1 MRVRIGARGRNQ
13 VLHRLSL
20 IAALAAVPAFAQS
33 GKGEIDWARRV
44 LVGHGQGAPDLNAPS
59 IAVAR
64 LGAER
69 AAKLDAYRNALEAL
83 KGMQVQSGGSVGSL
97 LQNDATL
104 TSRVDG
110 ELKGVKPIKT
120 HYFSDGGVSLDI
132 EVPLDE
138 LPADLAK
145 AIKVPD
151 GVAPLKGAGG
161 AAAQAAGGGGSSPG
175 AGDVQVQT
183 AMGQAAV
190 LNGDKPAARE
200 KAIED
205 ALRHAVEMAVGTKVT
220 STSEV
225 QDFQSKMDQVLTHSQ
240 GFVKKYQIV
249 KEGMDGE
256 VVQITIRAEI
266 SNLELDKDLQAM
278 GLLMARKGMPRTMVL
293 VAEQNIGMAAPSAAW
308 MKDKGGQSALVSAD
322 LRIAENTILDQ
333 LRSGGFRQLIDPEIA
348 TEKVAQVGG
357 ITTEINASQARKL
370 KTLTGAEVILIGQ
383 VIATSRGEMGDLG
396 PGWRSCTATISG
408 RAVNTDNGD
417 ILSTAETTQ
426 NAAQLDDLTCGKEAI
441 KKASK
446 VFSQEMIKK
455 ISARWSQDVSGG
467 NEIHVTVHKVSGFK
481 QATDFKSALAQHVRG
496 VKGVSQ
502 RSFAGGT
509 QELDVTL
516 VGSTDQFAAEVEA
529 RKLGKFSVK
538 VTGVT
543 ANTVDLELG
552 Q

>member
-1 MRVRIGARGRNQ
+1 LTHLRGLDRAGEDT
-13 VLHRLSL
+13 LLRRLIL
-20 IAALAAVPAFAQS
+20 IFSLAAVPAFAETA
-33 GKGEIDWARRV
+33 KGEIDWTRRV
-44 LVGHGQGAPDLNAPS
+44 LIGHGQGAPDLNAPS

-69 AAKLDAYRNALEAL
+69 AAKLDAYRNALETL
-83 KGMQVQSGGSVGSL
+83 KGMQLQSGGSVGTL

-120 HYFSDGGVSLDI
+120 HYYSDGGVSLDI

-138 LPADLAK
+138 LPPDLAK
-145 AIKVPD
+145 AIKVPG
-151 GVAPLKGAGG
+151 GVAPLTGAGG
-161 AAAQAAGGGGSSPG
+161 GAPATPGKAAPG
-175 AGDVQVQT
+175 GDVLVQT
-183 AMGQAAV
+183 AQGQAAM
-190 LNGDKPAARE
+190 LGGDKPAARE

-225 QDFQSKMDQVLTHSQ
+225 QDFQSKMDQVLMHSQ
-240 GFVKKYQIV
+240 GFVKRYDIV

-256 VVQITIRAEI
+256 VVQVTVRAEI
-266 SNLELDKDLQAM
+266 SNADLDKDLQAM
-278 GLLMARKGMPRTMVL
+278 GLLMSRKGMPRTMVL
-293 VAEQNIGMAAPSAAW
+293 IAEQNIGMAAPAAAW
-308 MKDKGGQSALVSAD
+308 MKGGQSALVSAD

-348 TEKVAQVGG
+348 TEKAAQVGG
-357 ITTEINASQARKL
+357 ITTELNASQARKL
-370 KTLTGAEVILIGQ
+370 KSLTGAEVILIGQ
-383 VIATSRGEMGDLG
+383 VIATSRGEMADLG

-417 ILSTAETTQ
+417 ILATDETTQ
-426 NAAQLDDLTCGKEAI
+426 NALQLDDLTCGKEAI

-446 VFSQEMIKK
+446 VFSQDMIKK
-455 ISARWSQDVSGG
+455 IGARWSQDLSGG

-481 QATDFKSALAQHVRG
+481 QASDFRSALTQHVRG

-502 RSFAGGT
+502 RSFSGGT

-516 VGSTDQFAAEVEA
+516 VGSTDQFAQEVEA
-529 RKLGKFSVK
+529 KKLGKFSVK

>member
-1 MRVRIGARGRNQ
+1 
-13 VLHRLSL
+13 VLRRLVVASL
-20 IAALAAVPAFAQS
+20 MAAMPAFAQ
-33 GKGEIDWARRV
+33 GKGEIDWNRRV
-44 LVGHGQGAPDLNAPS
+44 LIGHGQGAPDLNAPS
-59 IAVAR
+59 VAVAR

-69 AAKLDAYRNALEAL
+69 AAKLDAYRNALESL
-83 KGMQVQSGGSVGSL
+83 KGMQVQSGGSVGTL

-104 TSRVDG
+104 TSKVDG

-120 HYFSDGGVSLDI
+120 HYYSDGGVSLDI
-132 EVPLDE
+132 EVPLDQLPPE
-138 LPADLAK
+138 LAR

-151 GVAPLKGAGG
+151 GVAPLKGSG
-161 AAAQAAGGGGSSPG
+161 QAGGGGG
-175 AGDVQVQT
+175 MAANGDVQVQE
-183 AMGQAAV
+183 AQGQAAV

-200 KAIED
+200 KAIQD
-205 ALRHAVEMAVGTKVT
+205 ALRHAVEMAVGTKVSAQT
-220 STSEV
+220 QTQE
-225 QDFQSKMDQVLTHSQ
+225 FQTKMDQVFTHSS
-240 GFVKKYQIV
+240 GFVKKYDIV
-249 KEGMDGE
+249 REGMDGD
-256 VVQITIRAEI
+256 VVQVTVRAYI
-266 SNLELDKDLQAM
+266 SNADLDKDLEAM

-293 VAEQNIGMAAPSAAW
+293 VAEQNIGMAAPAAAW
-308 MKDKGGQSALVSAD
+308 MKDKGGLVSAD

-333 LRSGGFRQLIDPEIA
+333 LKNGGFRQLIDPEIA

-357 ITTEINASQARKL
+357 ITTEINAAQARKL
-370 KTLTGAEVILIGQ
+370 KSLTGAEVILIGQ

-417 ILSTAETTQ
+417 ILSTDEATQ

-446 VFSQEMIKK
+446 VFSQDMIKK
-455 ISARWSQDVSGG
+455 IAARWSQDVSGG
-467 NEIHVTVHKVSGFK
+467 NEVHVTVHKVAGFR
-481 QATDFKSALAQHVRG
+481 QAKDFASALTQHVRG

-516 VGSTDQFAAEVEA
+516 VGSTDQFAEEVEA
-529 RKLGKFSVK
+529 KKLGKFSVK

-543 ANTVDLELG
+543 PNTVDLELG